1 MEYHINAKELLAAK
15 FALKTFVKVPD
26 AHVKLL
32 SDNTANVPG
41 TNKMY
46 SNKFDLF
53 HSIISGIWTW
63 TKEQKIWITA
73 SYIPGTENYDADAES
88 RKSKPKQNGC
98 LTKELLQ
105 KLFQSFNFKQR

>member
-98 LTKELLQ
+98 LTKKLLQ

>member
-73 SYIPGTENYDADAES
+73 SYIPGTENYDADTES

-98 LTKELLQ
+98 LTKKLLQ